1 MVDSMLLL
9 GAEVPEEP
17 REIPGLATPSCYPLL
32 MTGEVKRNRRDGV
45 TRLSAKNQVT
55 IPVRV
60 LAETGIHAGDDLRV
74 EAAGPG
80 RIALVRA
87 RDPLDEVLGAV
98 SSDSYPDRYLEELRG
113 EWD

>member
-1 MVDSMLLL
+1 MVDGMLLEAQAPT
-9 GAEVPEEP
+9 GP
-17 REIPGLATPSCYPLL
+17 REIPGLVRPTCYPLL
-32 MTGEVKRNRRDGV
+32 MTGGVKRSRQAGV

-60 LAETGIHAGDDLRV
+60 LAETGIRAGDELRV

-80 RIALVRA
+80 RITLVRA
-87 RDPLDEVLGAV
+87 RDPLEELLGAL
-98 SSDSYPDRYLEELRG
+98 SSDVYPDRYLEELRG